1 MVMAI
6 RSDKRTMMFSMFN
19 LRADFDIV
27 YPMTKCSLCG
37 KGTAIGRN
45 RSHAQN
51 RTART
56 FKANVQKVTL
66 KVGEEKI
73 SGVYCSKCLKKMKG
87 EIKKTALK

>member
-1 MVMAI
+1 
-6 RSDKRTMMFSMFN
+6 
-19 LRADFDIV
+19 
-27 YPMTKCSLCG
+27 MTKCSLCG

-51 RTART
+51 RTPRT

-66 KVGEEKI
+66 NVGSEKI

-87 EIKKTALK
+87 EIKKARRGIKNDDVKSGGDSGAGSGSGSGGNGN

>member
-1 MVMAI
+1 MI
-6 RSDKRTMMFSMFN
+6 SIFK

-27 YPMTKCSLCG
+27 YPMRKCSLCG

-51 RTART
+51 RTPRT

-66 KVGEEKI
+66 MVGSEKI

>member
-1 MVMAI
+1 M
-6 RSDKRTMMFSMFN
+6 R
-19 LRADFDIV
+19 
-27 YPMTKCSLCG
+27 KCSLCS

-56 FKANVQKVTL
+56 FKANIQKVSL
-66 KVGEEKI
+66 KVGEGKVE
-73 SGVYCSKCLKKMKG
+73 GVFCSKCLKKIKG

>member
-1 MVMAI
+1 
-6 RSDKRTMMFSMFN
+6 MFN
-19 LRADFDIV
+19 LSSDFDIV
-27 YPMTKCSLCG
+27 YPMRKCSLCG

-51 RTART
+51 RTSRT

-66 KVGEEKI
+66 NVGEEKI